1 MTGQAVLILTGPPGV
16 GKSTT
21 AGILAARSN
30 RGVHLQADLF
40 FHFIR
45 SGYVEPWK
53 RGSHEQNTVVMRA
66 VADAAATYA
75 GAGYFTVV
83 DGVALPRWFLQPLRD
98 SLREAGHA
106 VAYAVLRAPL
116 ALCAERAGSRAVY
129 PVAEARIVEEI
140 WSQFSDLGAWEA
152 NAIDIGP
159 KTAEE
164 VADEVSERLRA
175 GRLTI

>member
-21 AGILAARSN
+21 AGILAARSD

-53 RGSHEQNTVVMRA
+53 PGSHEQNTVVMRA

-75 GAGYFTVV
+75 AGGYFTVV
-83 DGVALPRWFLQPLRD
+83 DGIALPRWFLMPLRD

-116 ALCAERAGSRAVY
+116 ALCSARAGSRAVY
-129 PVAEARIVEEI
+129 PVAEAGIVEEI
-140 WSQFSDLGAWEA
+140 WSQFSDLGRWEA
-152 NAIDIGP
+152 NVIDIGT
-159 KTAEE
+159 KTPDE
-164 VADEVSERLRA
+164 VADTVSERLRA
-175 GRLTI
+175 GQLTI